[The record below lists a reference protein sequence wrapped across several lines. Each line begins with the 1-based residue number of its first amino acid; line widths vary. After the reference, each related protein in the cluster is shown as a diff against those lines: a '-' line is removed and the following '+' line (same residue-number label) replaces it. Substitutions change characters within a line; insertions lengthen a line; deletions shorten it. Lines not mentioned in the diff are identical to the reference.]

1 MKPILLNTI
10 LAAAWLL
17 GSPGIVLAGPIEQ
30 TDKDGDKIFSTMTG
44 SGPRTGDGPCVT
56 AAFPYPS
63 EVRESDSAARPP
75 SSRGYVCGDGCT

>member
-30 TDKDGDKIFSTMTG
+30 KGTDPYVTHFIFREALS
-44 SGPRTGDGPCVT
+44 SL
-56 AAFPYPS
+56 FSPS
-63 EVRESDSAARPP
+63 DVWLRRL
-75 SSRGYVCGDGCT
+75 R